1 MISLYVILIIA
12 AIVVALIVKLIFSVF
27 HCLDDDKPVSD
38 VLIVAGV
45 ELFLANISS
54 FSDKVIQFLYTLLR
68 LPEPILES
76 SIQPG
81 WLIGL
86 GGIMLVLGI
95 YFKIKDSSTPY
106 VILNMPGTIHHTKD
120 DGMQKSLNATNC
132 DEIEVSTASSQAEM
146 QKLSQSKLN
155 GILKDIDLQMNRFN
169 GKTRCKRC
177 FTGMAPIPLII
188 YAGTKHKGSDIQY
201 IEFNK
206 SKQQYEKLNNEKS
219 YPKLILPTTSNISS
233 EEIVVSVSTTARIT
247 DTNTRQFK
255 KPVLN
260 ITIDEPKDNAIYSKK
275 QLNDY
280 VDKTVTFVSKVYKD
294 YNISKI
300 HLLLATQ
307 PCFTYALGKSF
318 ITMQN
323 RIPQII
329 SYHYVAPSYIVGIVV
344 NGNSRGTLVR
354 P

>member
-1 MISLYVILIIA
+1 MIRLYFILILVAIIIA
-12 AIVVALIVKLIFSVF
+12 LVVKLLLSVC

-38 VLIVAGV
+38 VLIVAGA
-45 ELFLANISS
+45 ELILANISS
-54 FSDKVIQFLYTLLR
+54 LGDKVIQFLYTLLR
-68 LPEPILES
+68 LPEPLPES

-81 WLIGL
+81 WLMGL

-95 YFKIKDSSTPY
+95 YFKIKDSSIPY

-132 DEIEVSTASSQAEM
+132 EEIEISTADSQEEM
-146 QKLSQSKLN
+146 QKLSQTKLN
-155 GILKDIDLQMNRFN
+155 GILRDIDLQMNRFN

-177 FTGMAPIPLII
+177 FTGMAPIPLIV
-188 YAGTKHKGSDIQY
+188 YAGTKHKGSDLLY

-219 YPKLILPTTSNISS
+219 YPKLILPATSNISS
-233 EEIVVSVSTTARIT
+233 DEIVVSVSTTARIT
-247 DTNTRQFK
+247 NSNTMQFK
-255 KPVLN
+255 MPVLN

-280 VDKTVTFVSKVYKD
+280 VDKTVTFIAKVYKD
-294 YNISKI
+294 YKISKI

-307 PCFTYALGKSF
+307 PCFAYALGKSF
-318 ITMQN
+318 VTMQN

-329 SYHYVAPSYIVGIVV
+329 SYHYVAPSYIAGIEVK
-344 NGNSRGTLVR
+344 GNTKGTLVR